1 MLAARQR
8 YLKIRKGEIPVGRR
22 HNMLAF
28 DNGQG
33 TQHFWIQR
41 LPGADLVLDHIAAGE
56 FGIHAE
62 SCVYRH
68 RLWRIIRM
76 DWMIACKALLLGV
89 AEGLTEFIPVSR
101 PKPLMSWFRS
111 ARLPHCAGRCA
122 PESARL
128 SAERSRAGQR
138 HIAARSISRSR
149 ARRRRRWAYFLPG
162 QSRPR
167 CLRRRLLHW
176 R

>member
-56 FGIHAE
+56 FVIHAE

-89 AEGLTEFIPVSR
+89 AEGLTEFIPVSSSGH
-101 PKPLMSWFRS
+101 LIILGS
-111 ARLPHCAGRCA
+111 ALNFTGEQAKAFDVVVFFFQAEDGIRDDLVTGVQTCALP
-122 PESARL
+122 
-128 SAERSRAGQR
+128 
-138 HIAARSISRSR
+138 I
-149 ARRRRRWAYFLPG
+149 
-162 QSRPR
+162 
-167 CLRRRLLHW
+167 
-176 R
+176 